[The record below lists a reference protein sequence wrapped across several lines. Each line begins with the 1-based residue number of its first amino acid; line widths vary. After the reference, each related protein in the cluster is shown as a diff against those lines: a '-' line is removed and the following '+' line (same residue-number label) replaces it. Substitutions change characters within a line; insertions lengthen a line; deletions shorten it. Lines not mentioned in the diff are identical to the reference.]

1 MSGNEK
7 KGKHSTSATDTKV
20 WLKLENQ
27 HLLTAVLE
35 HLSDG
40 FLFTDPNGQVMLTNP
55 ALEQMLGRP
64 AATLMGKPLPA
75 DLAPGIGP
83 IIGQAMEA
91 APALAAGEISLDKG
105 RQIQVNASAVEGERG
120 ELLGILATL
129 RDVSHYRAA
138 EQIKDTVLAT
148 VSHELRT
155 PLVAIVGFAALAEK
169 TLDERLAPF
178 ISSQGPKARRA
189 LARLAD
195 HIRHIVKSGQWL
207 EQMVNDLLDLAD
219 MEANRLQWNMTD
231 ISLVDVIHAAMFD
244 VMPQA
249 EAKGLPIHLSLPP
262 DLPVTRGDRTR
273 LTQVVVNL
281 LDNAVKF
288 TDQGE
293 IWVSAKTLKG
303 GMEKAGT
310 TTPLPQ
316 QGDYLVVSVADTGRG
331 VAPETM
337 PRLFEKFFQSSTSL
351 TDKPPGAGLGLV
363 LCREIVEHHGGYIW
377 VESEPDKGSTFFFAL
392 PWDAQARP
400 VQPILL
406 RELWR
411 WVAATAPESA
421 SPPTVLLAHAN
432 TGLQQLV
439 ERSRSPDG
447 LTLFQSS
454 DGHACR
460 RILESKVP
468 DLLMLDPFLT
478 HLNVLRDL
486 ELPPTL
492 LLATVEAAGGGLRVA
507 LGEVMPELAG
517 VDLGLHSLPSQL
529 ALAWDDGQPNARLLI
544 LNAGAPSLGGIDET
558 LRAQGFEP
566 VVSRP
571 ADETGPDQ
579 AILEATLAL
588 LRPTRIQSTTRYR
601 DSRRALRSV
610 VLVEF

>member
-1 MSGNEK
+1 MSGNEQ
-7 KGKHSTSATDTKV
+7 KGKRFTTATDTKV
-20 WLKLENQ
+20 QLKLENQ
-27 HLLTAVLE
+27 HLLMAVLE

-64 AATLMGKPLPA
+64 AATLIGKPLPA

-91 APALAAGEISLDKG
+91 APALAAGEILLDEG

-120 ELLGILATL
+120 KLLGILATL

-155 PLVAIVGFAALAEK
+155 PLASIVGFAALAEK

-293 IWVSAKTLKG
+293 IWVSAKTLKVET
-303 GMEKAGT
+303 EKTGT
-310 TTPLPQ
+310 LPPLPP
-316 QGDYLVVSVADTGRG
+316 GDYLVASVTDTGRG

-377 VESEPDKGSTFFFAL
+377 VESEPGKGSTFSFAL

-400 VQPILL
+400 AQPILL
-406 RELWR
+406 RELQR
-411 WVAATAPESA
+411 WITATAPESA

-432 TGLQQLV
+432 TGLQRLV
-439 ERSRSPDG
+439 ERSLKPKD
-447 LTLFQSS
+447 LILFQSS
-454 DGHACR
+454 EGHACR
-460 RILESKVP
+460 HILESKVP
-468 DLLMLDPFLT
+468 DLLVLDPFLT

-486 ELPPTL
+486 ELPPTM
-492 LLATVEAAGGGLRVA
+492 LLATVEFADGGLRVA

-517 VDLGLHSLPSQL
+517 VDLGLRSLPSHL

-566 VVSRP
+566 VISRP